1 MQRLS
6 SGSLIICALTLA
18 LPAAAQVEHPPVPVE
33 KAAYH
38 WPVFS
43 NEHVMVLRVY
53 FPPGRGSNYHI
64 HSLDQISVQVEA
76 GANAGQVPGEA
87 PTPARPGTK
96 GQVSFTAYSKKTF
109 IHRSTNTAA
118 TPYQNIVIALM
129 DWGGPPKDPK
139 NPGPNEWN
147 TVHSIAISADRRLFV
162 IDRGHE
168 KSRRPT
174 AVLR

>member
-1 MQRLS
+1 MQRLL
-6 SGSLIICALTLA
+6 SGSLIVCALALA

-64 HSLDQISVQVEA
+64 HSLDHISVQVEA
-76 GANAGQVPGEA
+76 GANAGQVLGEA

-109 IHRSTNTAA
+109 IHKSTNTAA
-118 TPYQNIVIALM
+118 TPFHNIVVALLK
-129 DWGGPPKDPK
+129 PKPAGLAPAARPD
-139 NPGPNEWN
+139 GYTQVFDNER
-147 TVHSIAISADRRLFV
+147 ARA
-162 IDRGHE
+162 
-168 KSRRPT
+168 
-174 AVLR
+174 